1 MTTLSETLSRGRDA
15 QQAASLRAATQLVP
29 SLHAAGAL
37 PAAPLWRA
45 DEWQQSRLHAD
56 CTPSG
61 FESLDRELPGRGW
74 PQGQL
79 IELLADRP
87 GIGELSLL
95 LPALAA
101 VSRAARTCVWVLP
114 CEQGGAAAGAEA
126 PAAASA
132 LPYAPAL
139 QEAGIDLARNIFVR
153 PMTPRESGWAL
164 EQSLRAAHLG
174 ALLGWLP
181 KGNSS
186 EADFRCLRRLH
197 LLAQRHRALVFIL
210 RSARHAHAPSPAA
223 LRLLLQSE
231 DGKLQVS
238 VLKRRGRPVL
248 EPVALQIHPTGWNP
262 AADPVPLR
270 NDIARRRQPRVFS
283 SAASLLERVRSLAPA
298 SAWNMPAILGHS

>member
-1 MTTLSETLSRGRDA
+1 MTTLSETLSSGRQA
-15 QQAASLRAATQLVP
+15 QQALSLRAATLLIP
-29 SLHAAGAL
+29 SLQAAGAA
-37 PAAPLWRA
+37 PAVPVWRA
-45 DEWQQSRLHAD
+45 DEWQQSCLQAD

-101 VSRAARTCVWVLP
+101 VSRTAGTCVWVLP
-114 CEQGGAAAGAEA
+114 CEQGGTPSAAEA
-126 PAAASA
+126 PAAAPP

-181 KGNSS
+181 DGGSS
-186 EADFRCLRRLH
+186 ESEFRCLRRLH

-210 RSARHAHAPSPAA
+210 RSARHAAAPSPAA
-223 LRLLLQSE
+223 LRLLLQHES
-231 DGKLQVS
+231 GRLQVS

-248 EPVALQIHPTGWNP
+248 EPVTLQIHPADWNRAP
-262 AADPVPLR
+262 DPVPAVVR
-270 NDIARRRQPRVFS
+270 QRRAPLP
-283 SAASLLERVRSLAPA
+283 AAFLLERVRSLAPA
-298 SAWNMPAILGHS
+298 GGWTMQAILGH